1 MKNFIMNKKYLWINI
16 LLMFITYGIWI
27 IVYFCLK
34 STYSKETTNTT
45 SNNIRT
51 WVLKIS
57 AVTFKNEDGTDRQN
71 LIPKLSI
78 GQELKLVPYKYKNQ
92 DAVYVETLDNKILG
106 NIPAE
111 NTFEICNKISD
122 NRIINVNVADIN
134 TFVNEKNKKVYYL
147 KIKLIIKK

>member
-34 STYSKETTNTT
+34 STYSKETSNTT

-51 WVLKIS
+51 WILKIS
-57 AVTFKNEDGTDRQN
+57 GVTFKNEDGTDRQN

-78 GQELKLVPYKYKNQ
+78 GQELKLVP
-92 DAVYVETLDNKILG
+92 
-106 NIPAE
+106 
-111 NTFEICNKISD
+111 
-122 NRIINVNVADIN
+122 
-134 TFVNEKNKKVYYL
+134 
-147 KIKLIIKK
+147 